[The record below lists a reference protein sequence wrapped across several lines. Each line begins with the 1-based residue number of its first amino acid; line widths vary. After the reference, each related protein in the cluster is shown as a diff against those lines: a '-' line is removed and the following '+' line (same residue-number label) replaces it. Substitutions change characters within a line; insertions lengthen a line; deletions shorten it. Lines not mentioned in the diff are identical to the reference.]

1 MLPTGLIVSGYY
13 LGSERTTDR
22 DGNPQDIVGVATGI
36 SSVRVYMAEHQSID
50 GHGFGDSVLLRC
62 RAYAGKNGVVF
73 VDGEFVE
80 V

>member
-13 LGSERTTDR
+13 LGSERTTDKE
-22 DGNPQDIVGVATGI
+22 GKPQDIVGVATGI
-36 SSVRVYMAEHQSID
+36 SSVRVYMAEKQSVAD
-50 GHGFGDSVLLRC
+50 RGFGDSVALRC